1 MVIRYSVRKQPC
13 SVSERTTRIKDCM
26 EALYDRYNRREF
38 IGSDPLQFVYE
49 YSNPADME
57 VVALLAADLA
67 YGRVQQIQKSLVDL
81 LGRMG
86 KSPYAF
92 ARGFGK
98 AERRSLTGF
107 KHRFTTDRDISDLL
121 TLLKQVLNRY
131 AGIEDFFIK
140 GYNPGDMNI
149 IPALTKFCDTLYAMH
164 AKEHN
169 GQINPGLKYLLTSPS
184 GGSVCK
190 RLNLFLRWM
199 VRDDDVDVG
208 LWKSVDK
215 SKLIVPVDVHIARL
229 CRILGFHDR
238 KTVALS
244 TAIKIT
250 ESFVEIESKDPVK
263 YDFALTRVGI
273 IEDCDGNYRPSC
285 RDCELSGFCC

>member
-1 MVIRYSVRKQPC
+1 MVSR
-13 SVSERTTRIKDCM
+13 RTTQIRDCL
-26 EALYDRYNRREF
+26 EKLYVRYNRREF

-49 YSNPADME
+49 YSKPADME

-67 YGRVQQIQKSLVDL
+67 YGRVQQIQKSMADL

-86 KSPYAF
+86 KSPYVF
-92 ARGFGK
+92 VRDFGK

-121 TLLKQVLNRY
+121 ILLKKVLNRY
-131 AGIEDFFIK
+131 ANIEDFFIQ
-140 GYNPGDMNI
+140 GYNPGDKNI
-149 IPALTKFCDTLYAMH
+149 IPALSKFCDTLYSMH
-164 AKEHN
+164 AREHN
-169 GQINPGLKYLLTSPS
+169 GQINRGLKYLLTNPS

-199 VRDDDVDVG
+199 VRDDDVDLG

-215 SKLIVPVDVHIARL
+215 AKLIVPVDVHMARL

-238 KTVALS
+238 KTVSLS
-244 TAIKIT
+244 TALEITKSFSKI
-250 ESFVEIESKDPVK
+250 EPADPAK

-273 IEDCDGNYRPSC
+273 IKDCNGNYRPSC
-285 RDCELSGFCC
+285 RDCELSEFCCE